1 MLIIVNA
8 IAQFRKWY
16 YLCTSKQMKYNNV
29 MKQKLAENFMNF
41 MYRFR
46 LTRKIFRK
54 MLKCVIPVT
63 PGEALFI
70 QDQFA
75 FLNYLDSKDD
85 KNNGKV

>member
-1 MLIIVNA
+1 
-8 IAQFRKWY
+8 
-16 YLCTSKQMKYNNV
+16 

-46 LTRKIFRK
+46 LTREILRQ

-70 QDQFA
+70 QDQLA
-75 FLNYLDSKDD
+75 FLIYLHSKDD
-85 KNNGKV
+85 KNNG

>member
-1 MLIIVNA
+1 
-8 IAQFRKWY
+8 
-16 YLCTSKQMKYNNV
+16 

-46 LTRKIFRK
+46 LTRKILRK

-63 PGEALFI
+63 PGEVLFI

-85 KNNGKV
+85 KNNG

>member
-1 MLIIVNA
+1 
-8 IAQFRKWY
+8 
-16 YLCTSKQMKYNNV
+16 

-63 PGEALFI
+63 TGEALFI

-75 FLNYLDSKDD
+75 FLDYLDRKNSKS
-85 KNNGKV
+85 NGKV

>member
-1 MLIIVNA
+1 
-8 IAQFRKWY
+8 
-16 YLCTSKQMKYNNV
+16 MKYYNV

-46 LTRKIFRK
+46 LTRKILRK
-54 MLKCVIPVT
+54 MLNCVIPVT
-63 PGEALFI
+63 RGEALFI
-70 QDQFA
+70 RDQLA